1 MTKPIE
7 EKQMNDLIED
17 LCEARIDDAA
27 AIKEADELADGI
39 RAPYTEE
46 KVSEFCVAGDK
57 MLVAHKRKLAAWKH
71 VREAV
76 GAPINRVAPTPKSI
90 PK

>member
-27 AIKEADELADGI
+27 AIKEADKLVDGV
-39 RAPYTEE
+39 RAPYTQE
-46 KVSEFCVAGDK
+46 KVNEFCEAGDK

-76 GAPINRVAPTPKSI
+76 GAPINPGAANSKTI

>member
-17 LCEARIDDAA
+17 LCDARTDDAA
-27 AIKEADELADGI
+27 AIKEADKLADGI
-39 RAPYTEE
+39 RAPFTEE
-46 KVSEFCVAGDK
+46 KVSEFCVAGEK
-57 MLVAHKRKLAAWKH
+57 MMVAHKRKLTAWKH

-76 GAPINRVAPTPKSI
+76 GAPINPGAPKKSI